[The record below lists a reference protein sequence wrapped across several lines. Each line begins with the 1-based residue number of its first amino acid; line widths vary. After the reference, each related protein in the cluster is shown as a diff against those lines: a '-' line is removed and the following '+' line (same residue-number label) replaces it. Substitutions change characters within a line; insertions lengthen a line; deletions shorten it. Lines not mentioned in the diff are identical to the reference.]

1 MYRYYYYAPSRAIIW
16 YKSRWNN
23 TRDARR
29 LASGGGI
36 LQPRRSPNRQ
46 TSTRANFLIESA
58 TVNTASVKGWRKKG
72 RDNVPYILSII
83 CFGYINA
90 AGKLSI
96 THPQRNRTVRI
107 LYL

>member
-1 MYRYYYYAPSRAIIW
+1 MTLLHASSRTIIR

-23 TRDARR
+23 TREARITVDSRVVARFCR
-29 LASGGGI
+29 LADLRIAERVRARFPHRIRDGEYRIRGG
-36 LQPRRSPNRQ
+36 L
-46 TSTRANFLIESA
+46 EE
-58 TVNTASVKGWRKKG
+58 G